1 MVLPLLR
8 RDALPHEGINVV
20 LDIWQENLQSS
31 QRPFCKLS
39 SAAHAVYKRYTYQYA
54 KGSSLLSRK
63 GQCCRRHPDLT
74 EWGSRLKLRRGIM
87 SPSPLSKS
95 MTSRWYLGRS
105 SYSFSASLRASEKTI
120 RTVKSL
126 ARLKI
131 LVWYYLW
138 IQSNKKSPGALAN
151 GEVAGAHVQYR
162 LSSLHWARSGLQM
175 HALRKINTNHQITG
189 NNTRYSIAEPRVSQ
203 LVYNNI
209 Y

>member
-1 MVLPLLR
+1 MARKLITLPTSFLQTIINVMLYVT
-8 RDALPHEGINVV
+8 GIN
-20 LDIWQENLQSS
+20 
-31 QRPFCKLS
+31 
-39 SAAHAVYKRYTYQYA
+39 TYQYA
-54 KGSSLLSRK
+54 KESSLLSRMEP
-63 GQCCRRHPDLT
+63 CCKHPRDLRTEPVNANSRRNKIL
-74 EWGSRLKLRRGIM
+74 
-87 SPSPLSKS
+87 PSPLSKS